1 MTASR
6 DVSALPSAE
15 QPELWAS
22 IQPWTVTPTAEE
34 LAAGAL
40 KPENLGRAV
49 EGLAV
54 DGVVV
59 LKGVVDTEHARLLH
73 DRVLSDVRAQ
83 CGVPAI
89 TPERGPA
96 PSYCCRRTN
105 LSDTRSRATC
115 TDCEVRDRRGKRK
128 DRAGRNRLV
137 A

>member
-15 QPELWAS
+15 QPQLWEA

-34 LAAGAL
+34 LSAGAL
-40 KPENLGRAV
+40 NPENLARAV

-59 LKGVVDTEHARLLH
+59 LKGVVDKGHARLLR

-83 CGVPAI
+83 HGVLPI
-89 TPERGPA
+89 PPKLTHELTF
-96 PSYCCRRTN
+96 C
-105 LSDTRSRATC
+105 RATL
-115 TDCEVRDRRGKRK
+115 DRKVRDRRGK
-128 DRAGRNRLV
+128 
-137 A
+137 